1 MAAMFDGGRVAA
13 KAITQESRNPTDCG
27 DADPRQIVNTA
38 IGEIPLQQT
47 NDLPAIDECLQLG
60 RRA

>member
-1 MAAMFDGGRVAA
+1 MVGMFDGGRVPT
-13 KAITQESRNPTDCG
+13 KSITEESRNPTDCG
-27 DADPRQIVNTA
+27 DADPRHIVNTA